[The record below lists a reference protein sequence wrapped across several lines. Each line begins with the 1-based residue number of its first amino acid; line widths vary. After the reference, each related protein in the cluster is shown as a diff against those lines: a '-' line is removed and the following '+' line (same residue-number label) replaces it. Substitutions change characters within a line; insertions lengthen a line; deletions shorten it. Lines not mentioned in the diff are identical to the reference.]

1 MKPVILVIDDDVAI
15 CELLSD
21 VLGAHAFE
29 VVACQNGGE
38 ALATVA
44 RRADIALVL
53 LDMIL
58 PDTNGLLVLQQLQ
71 RTRPELP
78 VIMLSGLGSE
88 SDVVV
93 GLEMG
98 ADDYIAKPFN
108 ARVVV
113 ARVKA
118 VLRRSGAIGVES
130 LVPGGEHGLL
140 FNGWRLDP
148 RRCELFNPQQQS
160 VALTQGEYGL
170 LLALAQ
176 NARRVLNRE
185 QLLALT
191 HNESMEVF
199 DRTIDVLIMRL
210 RRKVEVNPHQPTLIK
225 TLRGLGYVFAAD
237 VIHND
242 KAA

>member
-44 RRADIALVL
+44 RCADIALVL

-118 VLRRSGAIGVES
+118 VLRRSGAIGAES

-140 FNGWRLDP
+140 FNAWRLDP

>member
-78 VIMLSGLGSE
+78 VVMLSGLGSE

-98 ADDYIAKPFN
+98 ADDYLAKPFSLLELI
-108 ARVVV
+108 

-118 VLRRSGAIGVES
+118 LFRRQEAMGQNLLMDAGRLSC
-130 LVPGGEHGLL
+130 HGLSI
-140 FNGWRLDP
+140 DP
-148 RRCELFNPQQQS
+148 LSREVKLRGETVDLTPREFELLYFFARHP
-160 VALTQGEYGL
+160 GEVFSR
-170 LLALAQ
+170 LAQ
-176 NARRVLNRE
+176 RE
-185 QLLALT
+185 QVWGYQHEGYEHTVNT
-191 HNESMEVF
+191 HIN
-199 DRTIDVLIMRL
+199 RL
-210 RRKVEVNPHQPTLIK
+210 RIK
-225 TLRGLGYVFAAD
+225 IEKDAAEPEIIRTVWGKGYKFAELNHD
-237 VIHND
+237 
-242 KAA
+242 AAL

>member
-1 MKPVILVIDDDVAI
+1 MKPVILVIDDDTAI
-15 CELLSD
+15 CELLGD

-44 RRADIALVL
+44 RRADVALAL

-118 VLRRSGAIGVES
+118 VLRRSGAIGAES
-130 LVPGGEHGLL
+130 LVPGGEQGLL
-140 FNGWRLDP
+140 FNGWRLDT

>member
-1 MKPVILVIDDDVAI
+1 MKPVILVVDDDSAI
-15 CELLSD
+15 GELLSD
-21 VLGAHAFE
+21 VLSAHVFD
-29 VVACQNGGE
+29 VLVCQTGSD
-38 ALATVA
+38 ALAVAA
-44 RRADIALVL
+44 RRADISLVL

-71 RTRPELP
+71 RSRPDLP
-78 VIMLSGLGSE
+78 VVMLTGLGSE

-108 ARVVV
+108 SRVVV

-118 VLRRSGAIGVES
+118 VLRRSGALGVEGAGS
-130 LVPGGEHGLL
+130 GAGLL
-140 FNGWRLDP
+140 FNGWRLDTF
-148 RRCELFNPQQQS
+148 RCELFNPQQQA
-160 VALTQGEYGL
+160 VPLTQGEYSL

-191 HNESMEVF
+191 HSESTEVF

-210 RRKVEVNPHQPTLIK
+210 RRKIEPNSHQPTLIK

-237 VIHND
+237 VIHGD
-242 KAA
+242 RAA

>member
-1 MKPVILVIDDDVAI
+1 MKPVILVVDDDSAI
-15 CELLSD
+15 GELLSD
-21 VLGAHAFE
+21 VLSAHVFE
-29 VVACQNGGE
+29 VLVCQRGDA
-38 ALATVA
+38 ALALAAQRT
-44 RRADIALVL
+44 DIALVL

-71 RTRPELP
+71 RSRPELP
-78 VIMLSGLGSE
+78 VVMLTGLGSE
-88 SDVVV
+88 ADVVV

-108 ARVVV
+108 SRVVV

-118 VLRRSGAIGVES
+118 VLRRSGALGSEGAS
-130 LVPGGEHGLL
+130 GSAGLM
-140 FNGWRLDP
+140 FNGWRLDTL
-148 RRCELFNPQQQS
+148 RCELFNLQQQA
-160 VALTQGEYGL
+160 VPLTQGEYSL

-191 HNESMEVF
+191 HSESTEVF

-210 RRKVEVNPHQPTLIK
+210 RRKIERNPHQPTLIK

-237 VIHND
+237 VTHGD

>member
-1 MKPVILVIDDDVAI
+1 MKPVILVVDDDIAMG
-15 CELLSD
+15 ELLRD

-29 VVACQNGGE
+29 VLVCQTGGD

-44 RRADIALVL
+44 QRADIALVL

-58 PDTNGLLVLQQLQ
+58 PDTNGLQVLQQLQ

-78 VIMLSGLGSE
+78 VVMLSGLGSE

-98 ADDYIAKPFN
+98 ADDYIAKPFSS
-108 ARVVV
+108 RVVV

-118 VLRRSGAIGVES
+118 VLRRSEAPGVAA
-130 LVPGGEHGLL
+130 GLT
-140 FNGWRLDP
+140 FNGWRLDTT
-148 RRCELFNPQQQS
+148 RCELYNPQQQ
-160 VALTQGEYGL
+160 AIPLTQGEYGL

-191 HNESMEVF
+191 HTESTEVF

-210 RRKVEVNPHQPTLIK
+210 RRKIELNPHQPTLIK
-225 TLRGLGYVFAAD
+225 TLRGLGYVFSAD
-237 VIHND
+237 VTHSE